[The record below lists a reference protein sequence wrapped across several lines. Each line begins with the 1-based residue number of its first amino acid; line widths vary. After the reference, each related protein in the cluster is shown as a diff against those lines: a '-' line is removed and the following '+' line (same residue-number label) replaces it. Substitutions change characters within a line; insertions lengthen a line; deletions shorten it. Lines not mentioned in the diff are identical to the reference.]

1 MSEQQKQL
9 LAQPQKLI
17 SLSQAAAGSPYS
29 AEYLSLLSRKG
40 RLPAIK
46 ISRDWLTTRQAV
58 LSYANEQKKKH
69 SQLLSR
75 FENLGRNSSFS
86 RREDK

>member
-9 LAQPQKLI
+9 LRNPQDLI
-17 SLSQAAAGSPYS
+17 SLSLAAEATPYS

-40 RLPAIK
+40 RIPAIK

-58 LSYANEQKKKH
+58 LSYVKEQKRKH
-69 SQLLSR
+69 EKLMDR
-75 FENLGRNSSFS
+75 FDELDSHSHSTGRI
-86 RREDK
+86 K

>member
-1 MSEQQKQL
+1 MSDQQKQL
-9 LAQPQKLI
+9 LSDPSQLI
-17 SLSQAAAGSPYS
+17 SMSQAAETSPYS

-58 LSYANEQKKKH
+58 LSYVEEQHKKH
-69 SQLLSR
+69 QQLFSR
-75 FENLGRNSSFS
+75 FENNIRKGGVH
-86 RREDK
+86 

>member
-9 LAQPQKLI
+9 LADPQKLI
-17 SLSQAAAGSPYS
+17 SLSRAAEATPYS

-58 LSYANEQKKKH
+58 LSYVSEQRKKH
-69 SQLLSR
+69 EQLLNR
-75 FENLGRNSSFS
+75 FDRSGRNV
-86 RREDK
+86 